1 MARRIRL
8 HSFETVTLAV
18 AALCLCLSSWAQ
30 ADKALAIA
38 LTIEGKP
45 GDVTLTSTADL
56 DVRNELSA
64 GSARWFVAAPGGG
77 VRVPKGLEGV
87 IRPAPGGLLIEVPLS
102 GKPAVTWQGGH
113 MTIRWAT
120 DAAKPEPS
128 PEPSPALSPAI
139 RAPGDVFALAA
150 APTYPL
156 GPGDKVQVTVYNVE
170 DMNQT
175 VTVDPGGIITFP
187 VLDKVVVQGLSVN
200 ELQKK
205 LEDLLAQFV
214 KSPQVSIQLI
224 EYGSR
229 FVNVLGQV
237 RTPGRIPLK
246 GTFKILDAI
255 SQAGG
260 FQDNSGDVELQRRDG
275 SGQLQSK
282 VFSKEELLTG
292 NEEKS
297 GIYVQDLDVINVQV
311 VKSVYV
317 NGEVKSP
324 GPFPYDKEMT
334 LLRAIT
340 RAGGFTQWANKGR
353 VDILREEKGAN
364 RVMHVDA
371 GDIERGKIPDVP
383 LRPNDQVVVR
393 ERKFF

>member
-1 MARRIRL
+1 MTRRIRIHL
-8 HSFETVTLAV
+8 FEKVTLAAV
-18 AALCLCLSSWAQ
+18 ALLLGLGLWSQTNPGS
-30 ADKALAIA
+30 
-38 LTIEGKP
+38 LTIEGNP
-45 GDVTLTSTADL
+45 GDVTITSSASL
-56 DVRNELSA
+56 AVRNEFAADSVH
-64 GSARWFVAAPGGG
+64 WFVSAPGG
-77 VRVPKGLEGV
+77 VRVPKGLEGT
-87 IRPAPGGLLIEVPLS
+87 IKPAQGGLLLEIPLS
-102 GKPAVTWQGGH
+102 GRPAVTWQGGK
-113 MTIRWAT
+113 MTVRWAT
-120 DAAKPEPS
+120 DAS
-128 PEPSPALSPAI
+128 NPSPAPTAG
-139 RAPGDVFALAA
+139 GDVFALAA

-156 GPGDKVQVTVYNVE
+156 GPGDKIKVTVYNVE
-170 DMNQT
+170 DMDQT

-187 VLDKVVVQGLSVN
+187 VLDKVSVQGLSVN
-200 ELQKK
+200 DLQKK
-205 LEDLLAQFV
+205 LEELLGQFV
-214 KSPQVSIQLI
+214 KAPQVNIQLI

-246 GTFKILDAI
+246 GTFKILDAV

-260 FQDNSGDVELQRRDG
+260 FQDDSGDVELQRRDG
-275 SGQLQSK
+275 AGQLQSK

-292 NEEKS
+292 NDER
-297 GIYVQDLDVINVQV
+297 GNIYVQDQDVINVQV

-324 GPFPYDKEMT
+324 GPFPYNKEMT

-353 VDILREEKGAN
+353 VDILREEKGTN

-371 GDIERGKIPDVP
+371 GDIERGKTPDIR
-383 LRPNDQVVVR
+383 LQPNDQVVVR

>member
-1 MARRIRL
+1 MTRRIRRY
-8 HSFETVTLAV
+8 SFARVTLAAV
-18 AALCLCLSSWAQ
+18 ALLLGLGLWAQ
-30 ADKALAIA
+30 ADQGS

-45 GDVTLTSTADL
+45 GDVTITSGAAL
-56 DVRNELSA
+56 AVRNEFAA
-64 GSARWFVAAPGGG
+64 GSVRWFVAAPGG
-77 VRVPKGLEGV
+77 VRVPKGLESA
-87 IRPAPGGLLIEVPLS
+87 IKPAQGGLVIEVPLS
-102 GKPAVTWQGGH
+102 GQPAVSWQGSK
-113 MTIRWAT
+113 MTVRWAT
-120 DAAKPEPS
+120 DASRPF
-128 PEPSPALSPAI
+128 PAPT
-139 RAPGDVFALAA
+139 PGGDVFALAA

-175 VTVDPGGIITFP
+175 VTVDPSGIITFP
-187 VLDKVVVQGLSVN
+187 VLDKVLVQGLSVN

-237 RTPGRIPLK
+237 RAPGRIPLK

-260 FQDNSGDVELQRRDG
+260 FQENSGDVELQRRDG
-275 SGQLQSK
+275 AGQLQSK

-292 NEEKS
+292 NDQR
-297 GIYVQDLDVINVQV
+297 GNIYVQDQDVINVQV

-324 GPFPYDKEMT
+324 GPFPYNKEMT

-353 VDILREEKGAN
+353 VDILREEKGTN
-364 RVMHVDA
+364 KVMHVDA
-371 GDIERGKIPDVP
+371 GDIERGKIPDIP
-383 LRPNDQVVVR
+383 LKPNDQVVVR

>member
-1 MARRIRL
+1 MWKKASL
-8 HSFETVTLAV
+8 LTASALAL
-18 AALCLCLSSWAQ
+18 ALSPWAQ
-30 ADKALAIA
+30 ADNP

-45 GDVTLTSTADL
+45 GDVTLTSAADL
-56 DVRNELSA
+56 AVRNELSA
-64 GSARWFVAAPGGG
+64 GSVRWFVAVPGGG
-77 VRVPKGLEGV
+77 VRVPKGLESA
-87 IRPAPGGLLIEVPLS
+87 IRPAQGGLVIEVPLS
-102 GKPAVTWQGGH
+102 GQPAVTWQGGK

-120 DAAKPEPS
+120 DGS
-128 PEPSPALSPAI
+128 RPAPPAS
-139 RAPGDVFALAA
+139 GDVFDLAT

-156 GPGDKVQVTVYNVE
+156 GPGDKIQVTVYNVE

-187 VLDKVVVQGLSVN
+187 VLDKVSVQGLSVN
-200 ELQKK
+200 ALQKK
-205 LEDLLAQFV
+205 LEDLLAQYV
-214 KSPQVSIQLI
+214 KDPQVSIQLI

-237 RTPGRIPLK
+237 RSPGRIPLK

-260 FQDNSGDVELQRRDG
+260 FQDNSGDVELQRRDA

-292 NEEKS
+292 NEQQ
-297 GIYVQDLDVINVQV
+297 GNIYVQDQDVINVQV

-317 NGEVKSP
+317 NGEVKNP
-324 GPFPYDKEMT
+324 GPFPYNKEMT

-340 RAGGFTQWANKGR
+340 SAGGFTQWANKGR

-371 GDIERGKIPDVP
+371 GEIERGKIPDVP
-383 LRPNDQVVVR
+383 LKPNDQVVVR

>member
-1 MARRIRL
+1 MWSRVSLTA
-8 HSFETVTLAV
+8 
-18 AALCLCLSSWAQ
+18 AALVIGLSVCAQ
-30 ADKALAIA
+30 ADNP
-38 LTIEGKP
+38 LTIAGKP
-45 GDVTLTSTADL
+45 GDVTLTSAADL
-56 DVRNELSA
+56 AVRNELSA
-64 GSARWFVAAPGGG
+64 GSVRWFVAAPGTG
-77 VRVPKGLEGV
+77 VRVPKGLEGA
-87 IRPAPGGLLIEVPLS
+87 IRPTQGGLLIEVPLS
-102 GKPAVTWQGGH
+102 GRPAVTWQGGR
-113 MTIRWAT
+113 MTIRWAA
-120 DAAKPEPS
+120 DASS
-128 PEPSPALSPAI
+128 PVPPAS
-139 RAPGDVFALAA
+139 GGVFDLAA

-156 GPGDKVQVTVYNVE
+156 GPGDKIQVTVYNVE

-187 VLDKVVVQGLSVN
+187 VLDKVSVQGLSVN

-205 LEDLLAQFV
+205 LEDLLSQFV
-214 KSPQVSIQLI
+214 KAPQVSIQLI

-260 FQDNSGDVELQRRDG
+260 FQDDSGDVELQRRDA
-275 SGQLQSK
+275 SGQLQSR
-282 VFSKEELLTG
+282 VFTKEELLTG
-292 NEEKS
+292 NEERS
-297 GIYVQDLDVINVQV
+297 NIYVQDQDVINVQV

-324 GPFPYDKEMT
+324 GPFPFDKEMT

-353 VDILREEKGAN
+353 VDILREDKGAN
-364 RVMHVDA
+364 KVMHVDA

>member
-1 MARRIRL
+1 MWG
-8 HSFETVTLAV
+8 TVTLAA
-18 AALCLCLSSWAQ
+18 AALFLGLSVWAQ
-30 ADKALAIA
+30 TDQA

-45 GDVTLTSTADL
+45 GDVTLTSAADL
-56 DVRNELSA
+56 AVRNELAA
-64 GSARWFVAAPGGG
+64 GSVRWFVAAPGGG
-77 VRVPKGLEGV
+77 VRVPKGLEGA
-87 IRPAPGGLLIEVPLS
+87 IRPTQGGLLIEVPLS
-102 GKPAVTWQGGH
+102 GKPAVIWQGGR

-120 DAAKPEPS
+120 DASKPS
-128 PEPSPALSPAI
+128 PSSALP
-139 RAPGDVFALAA
+139 APGDVFTLAA
-150 APTYPL
+150 APSYPL
-156 GPGDKVQVTVYNVE
+156 GPGDKIQVTVYNVE

-175 VTVDPGGIITFP
+175 VTVDPGSIITFP
-187 VLDKVVVQGLSVN
+187 VLDKVSVQGLSVN

-214 KSPQVSIQLI
+214 KSPQVNIQLI

-260 FQDNSGDVELQRRDG
+260 FQDNSGDVELQRRDAA
-275 SGQLQSK
+275 GQLQTK

-292 NEEKS
+292 NEQQ
-297 GIYVQDLDVINVQV
+297 GNIYVQDQDVINVRV

-317 NGEVKSP
+317 NGEVKNP
-324 GPFPYDKEMT
+324 GPFPYNKEMT

-340 RAGGFTQWANKGR
+340 SAGGFTQWANKGR
-353 VDILREEKGAN
+353 VDILREEKGTN
-364 RVMHVDA
+364 QVTHVDA

-383 LRPNDQVVVR
+383 LKPNDQVVVR

>member
-1 MARRIRL
+1 MARPIRL
-8 HSFETVTLAV
+8 RSFGRVTLTA
-18 AALCLCLSSWAQ
+18 AALLLGLGLWAQ
-30 ADKALAIA
+30 ADKGSI
-38 LTIEGKP
+38 TIEGKL
-45 GDVTLTSTADL
+45 GDVTITSGASL
-56 DVRNELSA
+56 AVRNELTADSV
-64 GSARWFVAAPGGG
+64 RWFVASTGG
-77 VRVPKGLEGV
+77 VKVPKGLEGA
-87 IRPAPGGLLIEVPLS
+87 IRPAQGGLVIEVPLS
-102 GKPAVTWQGGH
+102 GRPAVTWQGGK
-113 MTIRWAT
+113 MTVRWAM
-120 DAAKPEPS
+120 DASRPS
-128 PEPSPALSPAI
+128 PSPAPS
-139 RAPGDVFALAA
+139 APGDVFALAA

-187 VLDKVVVQGLSVN
+187 VLDKVLVQGLSVN

-260 FQDNSGDVELQRRDG
+260 FQDDSGDVELQRRDA

-282 VFSKEELLTG
+282 VFTKEELLTG
-292 NEEKS
+292 NDQR
-297 GIYVQDLDVINVQV
+297 GNIYVQDQDVINVQV

-324 GPFPYDKEMT
+324 GPFPYNKEMT

-353 VDILREEKGAN
+353 VDILREEKGTN

-371 GDIERGKIPDVP
+371 GDIERGKIPDIP
-383 LRPNDQVVVR
+383 LKPNDQVVVR

>member
-1 MARRIRL
+1 MTRRIRL
-8 HSFETVTLAV
+8 YLLERVTLTL
-18 AALCLCLSSWAQ
+18 AALLLGLGLWAQ
-30 ADKALAIA
+30 ADKGS

-45 GDVTLTSTADL
+45 GDVTITSSTSLA
-56 DVRNELSA
+56 VRNEMAADSV
-64 GSARWFVAAPGGG
+64 RWFVTGPGGAK
-77 VRVPKGLEGV
+77 VPKGLERT
-87 IRPAPGGLLIEVPLS
+87 IRPAQGGLVIEVPLS
-102 GKPAVTWQGGH
+102 GRPAVTWQGGK
-113 MTIRWAT
+113 MTIRWAM
-120 DAAKPEPS
+120 DASTPAPS
-128 PEPSPALSPAI
+128 AA
-139 RAPGDVFALAA
+139 GDVFVLAA

-187 VLDKVVVQGLSVN
+187 VLDKVLVQGLSVN

-260 FQDNSGDVELQRRDG
+260 FQDDSGDVELQRRDA

-292 NEEKS
+292 DDQRGN
-297 GIYVQDLDVINVQV
+297 IYVQDQDVINVQV

-324 GPFPYDKEMT
+324 GPFPYNKEMT

-353 VDILREEKGAN
+353 VDILREEKGTN
-364 RVMHVDA
+364 RVTHVDA
-371 GDIERGKIPDVP
+371 GDIERGKIPDIP
-383 LRPNDQVVVR
+383 LQPNDQVVVR